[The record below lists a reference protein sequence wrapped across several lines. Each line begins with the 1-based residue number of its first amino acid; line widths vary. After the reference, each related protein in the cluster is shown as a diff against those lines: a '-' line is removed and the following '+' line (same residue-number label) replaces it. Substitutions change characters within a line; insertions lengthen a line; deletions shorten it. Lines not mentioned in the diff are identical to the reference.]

1 MKIKIILTLIAIIA
15 SCLMCNRI
23 QYLTEENN
31 RLSNNQET
39 LLTEN
44 EHYKIRD
51 SLNVSKTNQLELK
64 LSELKKYKSE
74 YTQLI
79 KDLNIKNSQLEQ
91 IISVNAETITNLKA
105 MLRDS
110 IRLDTVSNIIDTL
123 KCFEYKSK
131 YTDVSGCINKDIID
145 MQIRNRES
153 LKAIESKKKKKFLFF
168 KLPIWLFG
176 YKSKQLDIVSLNP
189 NTTIEYIEYISV
201 TK

>member
-51 SLNVSKTNQLELK
+51 SLNVSKANQLELK

-74 YTQLI
+74 YTQLV

>member
-23 QYLTEENN
+23 QYLTKENN

-74 YTQLI
+74 YAQLI

>member
-64 LSELKKYKSE
+64 LSEFKKYKSE
-74 YTQLI
+74 YTQLV

>member
-15 SCLMCNRI
+15 SCLICNRI

-74 YTQLI
+74 YTQLV

>member
-74 YTQLI
+74 YTQLV

-145 MQIRNRES
+145 MQIHNRES

>member
-15 SCLMCNRI
+15 SCSMCNRI

-74 YTQLI
+74 YTQLV

-110 IRLDTVSNIIDTL
+110 IRLDTVSNMIDTL

>member
-1 MKIKIILTLIAIIA
+1 MKIKIILTLIAIIV

-74 YTQLI
+74 YTQLV

>member
-74 YTQLI
+74 YAQLI

-91 IISVNAETITNLKA
+91 IISVNAEAITNLKA

>member
-51 SLNVSKTNQLELK
+51 SLNVSKANQLELK

-74 YTQLI
+74 YAQLI

-145 MQIRNRES
+145 MQIHNRES

>member
-74 YTQLI
+74 YTQLV

-189 NTTIEYIEYISV
+189 NTTIEDIEYISV

>member
-74 YTQLI
+74 YTQLV

-176 YKSKQLDIVSLNP
+176 YKSKQLNIVSLNP

>member
-44 EHYKIRD
+44 KHYKIRD

-64 LSELKKYKSE
+64 LSEFKKYKSE
-74 YTQLI
+74 YAQLI

>member
-64 LSELKKYKSE
+64 LSELKKHKSE
-74 YTQLI
+74 YTQLV

-91 IISVNAETITNLKA
+91 IISINAETITNLKA

-176 YKSKQLDIVSLNP
+176 YKSRQLDIVSLNP
-189 NTTIEYIEYISV
+189 NTTIEDIEYISV

>member
-1 MKIKIILTLIAIIA
+1 MKIKIILTLIVIIV

-74 YTQLI
+74 YTQLV

>member
-1 MKIKIILTLIAIIA
+1 MKIKIILTLIAIIV

-74 YTQLI
+74 YTQLV

-201 TK
+201 AK

>member
-1 MKIKIILTLIAIIA
+1 MKIKIILILIAIIA

-74 YTQLI
+74 YTQLV

>member
-74 YTQLI
+74 YTQLV

-91 IISVNAETITNLKA
+91 IISVSAYL
-105 MLRDS
+105 
-110 IRLDTVSNIIDTL
+110 
-123 KCFEYKSK
+123 
-131 YTDVSGCINKDIID
+131 
-145 MQIRNRES
+145 
-153 LKAIESKKKKKFLFF
+153 
-168 KLPIWLFG
+168 
-176 YKSKQLDIVSLNP
+176 
-189 NTTIEYIEYISV
+189 
-201 TK
+201 

>member
-39 LLTEN
+39 LLAEN

-74 YTQLI
+74 YTQLV

-110 IRLDTVSNIIDTL
+110 IRLDTASNIIDTL

>member
-1 MKIKIILTLIAIIA
+1 MKIKIILILIAIIA

-23 QYLTEENN
+23 RYLTEENN

-74 YTQLI
+74 YTQLV

-145 MQIRNRES
+145 MQIHNRES

>member
-74 YTQLI
+74 YTQLV

-91 IISVNAETITNLKA
+91 IISVNAETITSLKA

-145 MQIRNRES
+145 MQIHNRES
-153 LKAIESKKKKKFLFF
+153 LKVIESKKKKKFLFF

>member
-74 YTQLI
+74 YTQLV
-79 KDLNIKNSQLEQ
+79 KDLNIKNSRLEQ

>member
-74 YTQLI
+74 YTQLV

-91 IISVNAETITNLKA
+91 IISINAETITNLKA

-176 YKSKQLDIVSLNP
+176 YKSKQLDIISLNP

>member
-74 YTQLI
+74 YTQLV

-110 IRLDTVSNIIDTL
+110 IRLDTISNIIDTL

>member
-74 YTQLI
+74 YTRLV

>member
-74 YTQLI
+74 YTQLV

-145 MQIRNRES
+145 MHIHNRES

-189 NTTIEYIEYISV
+189 NTTIEDIEYISV

>member
-15 SCLMCNRI
+15 SCLMCNKI

-74 YTQLI
+74 YTQLV

-91 IISVNAETITNLKA
+91 IISANAETITNLKA

>member
-74 YTQLI
+74 YAQLI

-145 MQIRNRES
+145 MQIHNRES

>member
-51 SLNVSKTNQLELK
+51 SLNVSKTNQLKLK

-74 YTQLI
+74 YTQLV

>member
-31 RLSNNQET
+31 KLSNNQET

-74 YTQLI
+74 YTQLV

>member
-74 YTQLI
+74 YTQLV

-110 IRLDTVSNIIDTL
+110 IRLDTVSNMIDTL

>member
-74 YTQLI
+74 YTQLV

-91 IISVNAETITNLKA
+91 IISVNAETIANLKA

-176 YKSKQLDIVSLNP
+176 YKSKQLDIISLNP

>member
-74 YTQLI
+74 YAQLI

>member
-74 YTQLI
+74 YTQLV
-79 KDLNIKNSQLEQ
+79 KDLNIENSQLEQ

>member
-74 YTQLI
+74 YTQLV
-79 KDLNIKNSQLEQ
+79 KDLNIKNSLLEQ

>member
-1 MKIKIILTLIAIIA
+1 MKIKIILTLIAIVV

-74 YTQLI
+74 YTQLV

>member
-1 MKIKIILTLIAIIA
+1 
-15 SCLMCNRI
+15 MCNRI

-74 YTQLI
+74 YTQLV

-110 IRLDTVSNIIDTL
+110 IRLDTASNIIDTL

-131 YTDVSGCINKDIID
+131 YTDVSGCINNDIID
-145 MQIRNRES
+145 MQICNRES

>member
-1 MKIKIILTLIAIIA
+1 MKIKIILTLIAIMA

-74 YTQLI
+74 YTQLV

>member
-74 YTQLI
+74 YTQLV

-91 IISVNAETITNLKA
+91 IIRVNAETITNLKA

>member
-74 YTQLI
+74 YTQLV

-176 YKSKQLDIVSLNP
+176 YKSKQLDIISLNP